1 MIVHR
6 VGHYPVKHRIGI
18 LQGGGE
24 LVPRGQPIGKIHNGK
39 AMLGQAHTVILIK
52 VFIAIDPAAA
62 VNADNHGKC
71 GASGVLGR

>member
-1 MIVHR
+1 MIIHR

-39 AMLGQAHTVILIK
+39 AMLGQAHTVMLIK
-52 VFIAIDPAAA
+52 VFIAIDQPPP
-62 VNADNHGKC
+62 
-71 GASGVLGR
+71 